1 MHPADPET
9 GQVMRCR
16 GVGKTWRE
24 ALLGANQPNQPGPQ
38 TRSASDINQTQG
50 RCVGWVVEVTAEA
63 SGDCSFGAREAGKQ
77 LVLPTQGASDICTAH
92 TTKFRSLLLRCP
104 SDIDKF
110 RWEPMR
116 SADHKSIA
124 VLLKDSGKCGPG
136 WPVCTDLPLKV
147 T

>member
-1 MHPADPET
+1 MSCSSRTRNELSPVPT
-9 GQVMRCR
+9 RQPPGQE
-16 GVGKTWRE
+16 K
-24 ALLGANQPNQPGPQ
+24 
-38 TRSASDINQTQG
+38 
-50 RCVGWVVEVTAEA
+50 
-63 SGDCSFGAREAGKQ
+63 
-77 LVLPTQGASDICTAH
+77 GASDICTAH

-136 WPVCTDLPLKV
+136 WPVRLGGNFWRVGWC
-147 T
+147 